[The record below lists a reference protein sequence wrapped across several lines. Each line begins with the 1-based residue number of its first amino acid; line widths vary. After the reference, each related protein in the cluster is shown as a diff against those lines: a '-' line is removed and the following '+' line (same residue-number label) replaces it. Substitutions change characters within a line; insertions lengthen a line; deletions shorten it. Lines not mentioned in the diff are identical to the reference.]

1 MCFRSSLQ
9 IFLVSIE
16 VSQNVTFSDSH
27 RQFKHSR
34 NMSVELWS
42 VWHLLHTNSQID
54 FHPCTW
60 KRGAAAAAPQWL
72 INVYVHGTWKF
83 QGGLATTRS
92 KLPSKIR
99 FWNFPWNVFHH
110 FGLTWG
116 LCRVGTNPWVGFQMP
131 HLYKMFGTLIF
142 SRWGG
147 NRKSKAKLECE
158 MFKLLDML
166 KIAGPFRDGHAW

>member
-1 MCFRSSLQ
+1 MCMCMELGSFR
-9 IFLVSIE
+9 
-16 VSQNVTFSDSH
+16 
-27 RQFKHSR
+27 R
-34 NMSVELWS
+34 
-42 VWHLLHTNSQID
+42 
-54 FHPCTW
+54 
-60 KRGAAAAAPQWL
+60 
-72 INVYVHGTWKF
+72 
-83 QGGLATTRS
+83 GLATTRS

-116 LCRVGTNPWVGFQMP
+116 LCRVGTNPWVGFQMLP

-166 KIAGPFRDGHAW
+166 KIAGPFWRWPCLIMLPAKLLLLIDQMDKMHMHCRKYQFGDLTFWVKIMACKVWLKSIRFDI